1 MHADPG
7 VTDRFATS
15 SADYAF
21 IDAVHSKVSSLMIVN
36 TLVRQ
41 VPVRKMGRKSTAEIN
56 SLLVHSCS

>member
-15 SADYAF
+15 SADAF

-36 TLVRQ
+36 TLLRQ
-41 VPVRKMGRKSTAEIN
+41 VPARKMGRKSTAEIN
-56 SLLVHSCS
+56 SLLVHSSN